1 VSVFLYALGLYA
13 LGAGLAAERVLV
25 EREAY
30 LMGTRARLAVWDDTR
45 AAGLERV
52 DRALAALE
60 ETEAQLSTWRSD
72 SAVSALNQTQVGHP
86 WQAGASLCVLFQELT
101 AWVQRTDGA
110 FDPAIGRTL
119 AAWDVHGTGRVPS
132 PEELAGAR
140 ARSGFS
146 RLAFDA
152 DRCTVTRAADA
163 ALDTGAFGKGEALD
177 RAARVLGDA
186 AWMIDLGG
194 QVAVGGGPGGG
205 NGWPVDVAHPRTRD
219 RRVLTVI
226 VRGGSLSTSGGSERD
241 LIVQGIRVGHVLDPR
256 TGRPAPFDG
265 SVTVWHPRALVA
277 DILSTALFVMGP
289 DEGLRWARALGLS
302 VCYLIPEASGGV
314 RTLMTPAFESTVLSS
329 AYR

>member
-1 VSVFLYALGLYA
+1 VRLAGSISLFLYALGA
-13 LGAGLAAERVLV
+13 ILAAEGVLV

-45 AAGLERV
+45 ASGLERV

-72 SAVSALNQTQVGHP
+72 SAVSALNHTPIGHP
-86 WQAGASLCVLFQELT
+86 WQADASLCVLFQELT
-101 AWVQRTDGA
+101 AWVRRTEGA

-119 AAWDVHGTGRVPS
+119 AAWDVHGGGRVPS
-132 PEELAGAR
+132 PEELARAR
-140 ARSGFS
+140 ARSGFG

-152 DRCTVTRAADA
+152 DRCTITRAADA
-163 ALDTGAFGKGEALD
+163 ALDVGAFGKGEALD
-177 RAARVLGDA
+177 RAARVLGDS

-194 QVAVGGGPGGG
+194 QVAVSGG
-205 NGWPVDVAHPRTRD
+205 NGWPVDIAHPRTRD
-219 RRVLTVI
+219 RPVLTVM
-226 VRGGSLSTSGGSERD
+226 VRSGSLSTSGGSERD
-241 LIVQGIRVGHVLDPR
+241 VIVQGIRVGHILDPR